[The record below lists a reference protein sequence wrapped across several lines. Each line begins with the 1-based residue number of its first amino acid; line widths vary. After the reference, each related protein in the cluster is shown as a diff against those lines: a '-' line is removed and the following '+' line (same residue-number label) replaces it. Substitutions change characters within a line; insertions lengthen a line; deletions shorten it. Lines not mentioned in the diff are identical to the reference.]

1 MDPHFPMPSES
12 VFASITVESYP
23 PPEIISR
30 VEKVIVS
37 VTPDGSSI
45 SNGTQMGAIVSLV
58 ESFLHSKQSDY
69 TNLELVTYS
78 STTRSGL
85 PVINTIQAVKGNVQY
100 IPLGM
105 IPSVFENGINTK
117 ELCMHFSK
125 RV

>member
-23 PPEIISR
+23 PPEITSR

-37 VTPDGSSI
+37 VTLEGSSI

-58 ESFLHSKQSDY
+58 ESFLHIKQSEY
-69 TNLELVTYS
+69 TNLEVVTYN

-85 PVINTIQAVKGNVQY
+85 PVINTIQAVKGNVKC

-117 ELCMHFSK
+117 ELCMQFSK